1 LSLSHVLL
9 QYTFLSLLPIHTHIL
24 FYILHTHTHTHTH
37 TQNTSESLKIWEL
50 RSGKASQCRLS
61 LFWCHVVKLTFSV
74 CVRYMCSFL
83 WLAFSIRISCYYW
96 LL

>member
-37 TQNTSESLKIWEL
+37 TKH
-50 RSGKASQCRLS
+50 
-61 LFWCHVVKLTFSV
+61 F
-74 CVRYMCSFL
+74 
-83 WLAFSIRISCYYW
+83 RISENLRIEKW
-96 LL
+96 QGLSV